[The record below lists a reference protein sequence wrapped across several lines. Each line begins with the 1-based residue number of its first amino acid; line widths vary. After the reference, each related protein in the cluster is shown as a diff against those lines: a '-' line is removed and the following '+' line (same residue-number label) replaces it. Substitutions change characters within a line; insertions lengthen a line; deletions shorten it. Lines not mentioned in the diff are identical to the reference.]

1 MLKSFGT
8 AFGTQCK
15 HDALLGVTVLKLFVN
30 TTREVIEATLLVNV
44 STKMVYHMVY
54 PHIIKTD
61 NYATITM
68 CFQMM

>member
-1 MLKSFGT
+1 M
-8 AFGTQCK
+8 
-15 HDALLGVTVLKLFVN
+15 TVLQLFGD

-61 NYATITM
+61 NYASITM
-68 CFQMM
+68 C

>member
-1 MLKSFGT
+1 MSNLSSVNYGGRSIKSLF
-8 AFGTQCK
+8 
-15 HDALLGVTVLKLFVN
+15 ALFGVTVLQLFGN

-61 NYATITM
+61 NYASITM
-68 CFQMM
+68 C

>member
-1 MLKSFGT
+1 MFESLST
-8 AFGTQCK
+8 AFGIQCK
-15 HDALLGVTVLKLFVN
+15 YDALLGVTVLQLFGN

-61 NYATITM
+61 NNASITM
-68 CFQMM
+68 C

>member
-1 MLKSFGT
+1 MLKSFGA

-15 HDALLGVTVLKLFVN
+15 HDALLGVTVLQLFGN

-44 STKMVYHMVY
+44 STKMVY

-61 NYATITM
+61 NYASITM
-68 CFQMM
+68 C